1 MMKAS
6 FNASNLENDGDFLH
20 FVADASVIAFQYGNP
35 DILCKPLVEAKKHGD
50 DLVEAYAKFIKDFF
64 LKTEGSTQSYNQ
76 QNLKNTA
83 ITENSADRSWWFQVC
98 TEVTYFQVAPS
109 NDSNDKNCTSPDAVH
124 KVRQKIIEHMDL
136 WLSSVSQ
143 SAVAVTSVQQAGVQ
157 SSGTASSD
165 MAANTTNP
173 NSASAWAEHDAGD
186 GKRYHYNKT
195 TRQSLKKPLELM
207 SPLERAD
214 ASTV

>member
-109 NDSNDKNCTSPDAVH
+109 NDSIRSH
-124 KVRQKIIEHMDL
+124 KV
-136 WLSSVSQ
+136 
-143 SAVAVTSVQQAGVQ
+143 
-157 SSGTASSD
+157 
-165 MAANTTNP
+165 NT
-173 NSASAWAEHDAGD
+173 
-186 GKRYHYNKT
+186 RYHLDLCKNVFGKGIY
-195 TRQSLKKPLELM
+195 PDV
-207 SPLERAD
+207 D
-214 ASTV
+214 ATNL